1 MKKIICAASLLA
13 SVILSQADMTVTA
26 WIPIFKGIDHA
37 VGTNCPPTTVNN
49 NGLTFVDSTLQVA
62 NCVRIDLTDPD
73 VQLFTTPRA
82 SNYVAEFGETLSLGI
97 GSFIRNYHVQV
108 ASDAKFYRANPG
120 GYDPRSEGIPSEV
133 YGLLMCTGQVVSAA
147 DNNNRYASLMF
158 TSNNVPS
165 FAFNNFPP
173 GTNTAAIYTA
183 VTGFYPVLTNGVNVW
198 ALYYNAMFN
207 QYSDFSIHQFQP
219 RTAFG
224 VSQDQRYLYMMT
236 IDGRQ
241 PTSGGGS
248 CGAGQYS
255 NGALDAET
263 AMWLLQFGAWN
274 AINMDGGGSTAMYMA
289 DCAGNPVALNHSSLI
304 GGIGRE
310 RYLGDHFG

>member
-1 MKKIICAASLLA
+1 MKKFICAASLLA
-13 SVILSQADMTVTA
+13 TVILSQADMTVTA
-26 WIPIFKGIDHA
+26 SIPIFTGNDRA
-37 VGTNCPPTTVNN
+37 VGTNCPPTTVNH

-108 ASDAKFYRANPG
+108 ASDANFYSANPG
-120 GYDPRSEGIPSEV
+120 GSDPGSEGIPSEV

-165 FAFNNFPP
+165 FSFNNFPP

-198 ALYYNAMFN
+198 ALYYNAFSS
-207 QYSDFSIHQFQP
+207 QYSDASIHGVQP
-219 RTAFG
+219 RTVYG
-224 VSQDQRYLYMMT
+224 LSQDRRYLFMMT

-241 PTSGGGS
+241 PTTTGTP
-248 CGAGQYS
+248 CGRGYS
-255 NGALDAET
+255 NGARHAVT
-263 AMWLLQFGAWN
+263 
-274 AINMDGGGSTAMYMA
+274 
-289 DCAGNPVALNHSSLI
+289 
-304 GGIGRE
+304 
-310 RYLGDHFG
+310 